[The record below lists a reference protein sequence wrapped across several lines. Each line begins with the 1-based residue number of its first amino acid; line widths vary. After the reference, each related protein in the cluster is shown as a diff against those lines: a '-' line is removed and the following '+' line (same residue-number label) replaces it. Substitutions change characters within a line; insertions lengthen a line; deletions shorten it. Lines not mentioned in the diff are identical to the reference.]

1 MQDQNYK
8 CSKHKD
14 IDSIKCC
21 GECKA
26 YYCNKCEK
34 LHSELHENHQTF
46 QIDKDTEELF
56 TGFCQENDH
65 QKILYYHC
73 KDHNTLSVLLVSE
86 RSKQEKMENIM
97 IVMYVI

>member
-8 CSKHKD
+8 CSVHKD
-14 IDSIKCC
+14 TDAIRCC

-34 LHSELHENHQTF
+34 QHSELLKNHPIQ
-46 QIDKDTEELF
+46 L
-56 TGFCQENDH
+56 N
-65 QKILYYHC
+65 YHC

-86 RSKQEKMENIM
+86 RSKQEKMENIL
-97 IVMYVI
+97 IVMYAI